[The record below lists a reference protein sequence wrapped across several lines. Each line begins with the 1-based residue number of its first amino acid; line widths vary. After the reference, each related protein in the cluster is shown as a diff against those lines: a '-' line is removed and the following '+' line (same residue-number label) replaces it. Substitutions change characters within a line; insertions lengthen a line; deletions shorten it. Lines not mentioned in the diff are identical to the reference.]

1 MSTSPAMRRYNRRVI
16 LLSLA
21 YAIVLIAATY
31 AFKHHLL
38 SGAAA
43 WFVATLPAL
52 AIIGIFV
59 AVGRLLVEEQDE
71 YQRMLMVRQSLWAS
85 GFSLS
90 LATLWGFLESF
101 ELVGHVESYF
111 VAVLWFG
118 GLGLGSLVN
127 RLTMRERT

>member
-1 MSTSPAMRRYNRRVI
+1 MRRYNRRVI
-16 LLSLA
+16 ILSLA

-38 SGAAA
+38 SGVVA

-118 GLGLGSLVN
+118 GLGAGALVN
-127 RLTMRERT
+127 RLTLRGA